1 MLGSSARIA
10 SCAGAA
16 ACPERIAARGRDED
30 GAVALASGRLDPRLL
45 NPANMSEPAVVCDRA
60 APPVVFDGP
69 APEES
74 LGFASERC
82 VVKERK
88 RFLILSMDLALSI

>member
-1 MLGSSARIA
+1 
-10 SCAGAA
+10 
-16 ACPERIAARGRDED
+16 
-30 GAVALASGRLDPRLL
+30 
-45 NPANMSEPAVVCDRA
+45 VVCDRA